1 MGKLFSIG
9 FAGFKTDLKHF
20 CVCPK
25 IITSAPNSIQV
36 IALPLRGAEHTLKL
50 NNIFKKIIEVEN
62 SSHKAALCTIIKVK
76 GSAPRKTGAKMLV
89 YATGAITGTIGGG
102 SLEKVVIQQALD
114 VIKNN
119 EAKTAI
125 HNLVSELAMCCGGT
139 VELFIEP
146 IMNRKKVY
154 IFGAGHIGKALAGFA
169 ADLDFNVTLI
179 DERYEAF
186 DGIDIPECT
195 LIKEQHTTAIEQ
207 LSFDE
212 NTFVVILTHNHA
224 YDREILAL
232 TAQKS
237 HQYIGMIGSERKVA
251 IAKKNMIAADFMNEE
266 QVKTIDMPIGI
277 DIEAITPQ
285 EIAISILAKL
295 IDVRNRKEK
304 VSS

>member
-1 MGKLFSIG
+1 VS
-9 FAGFKTDLKHF
+9 
-20 CVCPK
+20 
-25 IITSAPNSIQV
+25 
-36 IALPLRGAEHTLKL
+36 
-50 NNIFKKIIEVEN
+50 IFKKILEVEN
-62 SSHKAALCTIIKVK
+62 SKRKAALCTITGTK

-89 YATGAITGTIGGG
+89 YENGDIAGTIGGG
-102 SLEKVVIQQALD
+102 SLEKVVIAQALE

-119 EAKTAI
+119 EAKTVK

-154 IFGAGHIGKALAGFA
+154 IFGAGHIGKALAKFA
-169 ADLDFNVTLI
+169 TDLDFNVTLI

-186 DGIDIPECT
+186 DDIDIVDCVM
-195 LIKEQHTTAIEQ
+195 IKEQHATAIEQ

-232 TAQKS
+232 TSKKP
-237 HQYIGMIGSERKVA
+237 HQYIGMIGSERKVE
-251 IAKKNMIAADFMNEE
+251 IAKKNLMAAKHLNEKE
-266 QVKTIDMPIGI
+266 LKEIDMPIGL

-295 IDVRNRKEK
+295 IDVRNKKTSPK
-304 VSS
+304 VLK